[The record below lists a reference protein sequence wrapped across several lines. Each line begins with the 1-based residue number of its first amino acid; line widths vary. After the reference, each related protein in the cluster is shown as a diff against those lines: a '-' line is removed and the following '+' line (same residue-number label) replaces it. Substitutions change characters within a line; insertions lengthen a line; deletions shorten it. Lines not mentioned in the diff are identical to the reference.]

1 MVLFVTLML
10 GLQLQTLSPETQA
23 IIAPVTTAIEEVR
36 ARHAGLGEASDDR
49 ARLERMGE
57 LDQAGRQVI
66 TRLDFSRIPDSER
79 MAAVRAAGAPIEA
92 VDQENQQALLA
103 MTPPEGWFLKSRY
116 GDKASAAAF
125 HIIQHSD
132 EDLWRRFL
140 PVLEP
145 LVATGEID
153 GQSYAMMFDRLATS
167 EGRPQ
172 RYGTQFRCDN
182 GKWRPYPIES
192 VEDLEM
198 RREEMAFPMPFSV
211 YRAHF
216 ESQPHCP
223 QTLSPPPPGM
233 VVND

>member
-1 MVLFVTLML
+1 MLLTIVML
-10 GLQLQTLSPETQA
+10 GLQVGGLSPETQA
-23 IIAPVTTAIEEVR
+23 VIAPVAAAIEDVR
-36 ARHAGLGEASDDR
+36 VRHAALGPATDVR
-49 ARLERMGE
+49 TRLERMGE

-66 TRLDFSRIPDSER
+66 TQLDFSRLPDAER

-92 VDQENQQALLA
+92 VDQENQRALLA

-116 GDKASAAAF
+116 GAKAAEAAF
-125 HIIQHSD
+125 HIVQHSD

-140 PVLEP
+140 PVLQP

-192 VEDLEM
+192 LEALEA
-198 RREEMAFPMPFSV
+198 RRAEMAFPVPFAD

-233 VVND
+233 VVDD

>member
-1 MVLFVTLML
+1 MLLAAVML
-10 GLQLQTLSPETQA
+10 GLQLQALSPETQE
-23 IIAPVTTAIEEVR
+23 IIAPVSMAIEEVR
-36 ARHAGLGEASDDR
+36 ARHAVLGTAPDDR

-66 TRLDFSRIPDSER
+66 VRLDFSRIPDTER
-79 MAAVRAAGAPIEA
+79 MAAVRAAGAVIEA

-132 EDLWRRFL
+132 EGLWRRFL

-192 VEDLEM
+192 VEDLEA
-198 RREEMAFPMPFSV
+198 RREEMAFPVPFAD

-216 ESQPHCP
+216 ESQPQCP

-233 VVND
+233 VVDD